1 MPLTIAL
8 AADHAGYS
16 LKNPVA
22 ELLRSL
28 GHTVIDLGAHCYEAT
43 DDYPDFAQAVG
54 TAIREGR
61 AHRGIVLCG
70 SGVGACVAANK
81 IKGVRACMCHDTYSA
96 AQGVE
101 HDDMNVLTLGGRI
114 IGEAL
119 MAEVV
124 KAFAGAKFT
133 AEPRH
138 RRRLEKV
145 LAIEAAGA

>member
-8 AADHAGYS
+8 AADHAGFP
-16 LKNPVA
+16 LKAPVA
-22 ELLRSL
+22 ALLLSL
-28 GHTVIDLGAHCYEAT
+28 GHTVIDLGADRYVAT
-43 DDYPDFAQAVG
+43 DDYPDFAHAVG
-54 TAIREGR
+54 LAVKEGR
-61 AHRGIVLCG
+61 AQKGIVLCG

-124 KAFAGAKFT
+124 KAFAGAKFSG
-133 AEPRH
+133 EERH
-138 RRRLEKV
+138 KRRLQKV